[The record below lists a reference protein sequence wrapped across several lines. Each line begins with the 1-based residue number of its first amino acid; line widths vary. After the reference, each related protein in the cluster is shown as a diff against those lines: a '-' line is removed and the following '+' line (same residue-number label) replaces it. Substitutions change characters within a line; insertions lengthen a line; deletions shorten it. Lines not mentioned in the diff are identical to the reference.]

1 MREVAGSSPAATTI
15 KSITRTPSTSSQN
28 RQDFSGFDI
37 TLPSQLSSA
46 PKSRSG
52 VRVTSLVDTFLFSLH
67 WIHLLSAVLWIGTVY
82 FFNFFL
88 MPFVEG
94 TRPEIRTE
102 VFYKLVPLTLPGFR
116 WSSLVTFLTGA
127 LIYLQ
132 RLTAAGAPVFFSW
145 PYGLAISVGALLG
158 TVMFLN
164 GWFIMHPEQ
173 KVVIASAT
181 RVAQGG
187 QPIPEAAASGRRV
200 VLASRTNLL
209 LSIPTVFFMGAV
221 SHYPSIA
228 ARSAEGSLTWFWI
241 FILVITGA
249 IEINVLTG
257 VHGVIKKPLDTV
269 TGTLCGGFILTVA
282 FYLLFQML
290 L

>member
-1 MREVAGSSPAATTI
+1 M
-15 KSITRTPSTSSQN
+15 
-28 RQDFSGFDI
+28 D
-37 TLPSQLSSA
+37 TL
-46 PKSRSG
+46 
-52 VRVTSLVDTFLFSLH
+52 LFSLH
-67 WIHLLSAVLWIGTVY
+67 WIHLLSAVVWIGTIY

-88 MPFVEG
+88 MPFVEE

-102 VFYKLVPLTLPGFR
+102 VFYKLVPRTLAGFR
-116 WSSLVTFLTGA
+116 WGGLVTFLTGV

-145 PYGLAISVGALLG
+145 PYGLAISVGGLLG
-158 TVMFLN
+158 TAMFLN

-187 QPIPEAAASGRRV
+187 QPIPEAAASARRV
-200 VLASRTNLL
+200 VLASRTSLL
-209 LSIPTVFFMGAV
+209 LSVPTLFFMGAV

-228 ARSAEGSLTWFWI
+228 VRSAEGSLIWFWI
-241 FILVITGA
+241 FVLVITGA

-257 VHGVIKKPLDTV
+257 VRGVTRKPLDTV
-269 TGTLCGGFILTVA
+269 AGTLCGGFILTAV

>member
-1 MREVAGSSPAATTI
+1 MGAHLLVDLRTLKIPWENDGLATSRNNTGGE
-15 KSITRTPSTSSQN
+15 
-28 RQDFSGFDI
+28 SGN
-37 TLPSQLSSA
+37 
-46 PKSRSG
+46 
-52 VRVTSLVDTFLFSLH
+52 VDTFLFSLH
-67 WIHLLSAVLWIGTVY
+67 WIHLLSVVVWIGTIY

-102 VFYKLVPLTLPGFR
+102 VFYKLVPRTLAGFR
-116 WSSLVTFLTGA
+116 WGGLVTFLTGA

-132 RLTAAGAPVFFSW
+132 RLTAAGVPVFFSW

-164 GWFIMHPEQ
+164 GWLIMHPEQ
-173 KVVIASAT
+173 KMVIASVT

-187 QPIPEAAASGRRV
+187 QPIPEAAASARRV
-200 VLASRTNLL
+200 VLVSRTSLL
-209 LSIPTVFFMGAV
+209 LSVPTLFFMGAT

-241 FILVITGA
+241 FVLVITGA

-257 VHGVIKKPLDTV
+257 ARGVTKKPLDTV
-269 TGTLCGGFILTVA
+269 AGTLCGGVILTVA

>member
-1 MREVAGSSPAATTI
+1 MRYDRAGEAEWALTTGGE
-15 KSITRTPSTSSQN
+15 
-28 RQDFSGFDI
+28 SGN
-37 TLPSQLSSA
+37 
-46 PKSRSG
+46 
-52 VRVTSLVDTFLFSLH
+52 VDTFLFSLH
-67 WIHLLSAVLWIGTVY
+67 WIHLLSVIVWLGTIY

-94 TRPEIRTE
+94 TRPEVRTE
-102 VFYKLVPLTLPGFR
+102 VFCKLVPRTLVGFR
-116 WSSLVTFLTGA
+116 WGSLVAFLTGA

-145 PYGLAISVGALLG
+145 PYGLVLSVGGLLG

-173 KVVIASAT
+173 ERVIASAA
-181 RVAQGG
+181 RVAREG
-187 QPIPEAAASGRRV
+187 QPIPEAAASARRV
-200 VLASRTNLL
+200 VLASRTSLL
-209 LSIPTVFFMGAV
+209 LSVPTLFFMGAV

-241 FILVITGA
+241 SVLVITGA

-257 VHGVIKKPLDTV
+257 VRGVTKKPLDTV
-269 TGTLCGGFILTVA
+269 AGTLCGGVILTVV
-282 FYLLFQML
+282 FYLLFQVL